1 MTSAPALAFHPAPAA
16 PTPAPSQIRFPRQPD
31 RKPRTDLPHPAA
43 PDAKMVLFSALEA
56 LPLLEAPSQHRQEY
70 PTWLH

>member
-31 RKPRTDLPHPAA
+31 RNRRSNLPKPGL
-43 PDAKMVLFSALEA
+43 PDAKLVLFSALERA
-56 LPLLEAPSQHRQEY
+56 PLLDGQSQHRQEY